1 MQPWSV
7 DRARV
12 ARADLER
19 CQRLLRDGS
28 RSFFVASRL
37 LPVRIRD
44 AATAM
49 YAFCRV
55 ADDLVDRTTAG
66 AAGVARLR
74 DRIDRV
80 YRGQPFP
87 RATDRAFAD
96 VVERFAIPRDLPL
109 ALVEGLEWDL
119 ERRGY
124 ETIDALHGYAARV
137 ASSVGVMMSLVMG
150 ARTPDQLARAC
161 ELGVAMQ
168 LTNIARDVGEDAAMG
183 RLYLPA
189 AWMRDAGLD
198 PAEWLARPVFDRRIA
213 SVVARLL
220 SHADDLYRRADEGI
234 ATLPRGCRPG
244 IRAARLVYWSI
255 GSEIARRG
263 WDSVSGRAVVSSQRK
278 VALAARA
285 MVPRWSRAS
294 GLSAAP
300 LEAVRFLV
308 EAASASTPAAPRAR
322 ISLTDRIV
330 WALELFEKLERAEFD
345 SGARRTPG

>member
-7 DRARV
+7 DRARI

-37 LPVRIRD
+37 LPTRIRD

-96 VVERFAIPRDLPL
+96 VVERFAIPRELPL

-119 ERRGY
+119 HRRRY
-124 ETIDALHGYAARV
+124 ETVEDLHGYAARV

-150 ARTPDQLARAC
+150 ARAPDQLARAC
-161 ELGVAMQ
+161 DLGVAMQ

-183 RLYLPA
+183 RLYLPTE
-189 AWMRDAGLD
+189 WVRDAGLD
-198 PAEWLARPVFDRRIA
+198 PEAWLAQPVFDRRIA
-213 SVVARLL
+213 GVVERLL
-220 SHADDLYRRADEGI
+220 RHADELYRRADRGI

-255 GSEIARRG
+255 GGEIARRG
-263 WDSVSGRAVVSSQRK
+263 WDSVTGRAVVSSRRK
-278 VALAARA
+278 VALAAQA
-285 MVPRWSRAS
+285 MVPKRSPD
-294 GLSAAP
+294 GGVFEAP
-300 LEAVRFLV
+300 LAAVRFLV
-308 EAASASTPAAPRAR
+308 EAASASVPPVPRPR
-322 ISLTDRIV
+322 ISITDRVV
-330 WALELFEKLERAEFD
+330 WALELFEKLERADFE
-345 SGARRTPG
+345 SGARRTSG